1 MVHILTLAIGKD
13 YCKSLEKALVSKVE
27 YAKKHGYTYIQG
39 DESSWDRDRPISWSK
54 VIFLLKHLETL
65 KDGEIVWM
73 SDADVLITNM
83 SLSIED
89 HVLPLVN
96 PNKDILMAND
106 ACGHINAGNIFM
118 RNSPWLRNFW
128 QRVYQQTDV
137 IYHIWWE
144 NAGILKLMESNQSDR
159 DMIQITDQHKR
170 FNAYIMGLPG
180 QPLWEPGDFLVHF
193 AGVYDAVKMNTLI
206 DEILKGG
213 VPRLKMF

>member
-13 YCKSLEKALVSKVE
+13 YCKSLEKALSSKVE

-39 DESSWDRDRPISWSK
+39 DEKSWDRDRPISWSK

-89 HVLPLVN
+89 HILPLVDR
-96 PNKDILMAND
+96 NKDMLMAND

-193 AGVYDAVKMNTLI
+193 AGVYDTIKMQSLI